1 MAMIAKWLNGN
12 KIGIHHIRL
21 RNKMMIVY
29 IFCVFLPI
37 LITNIVFY
45 QVTSEN
51 VKKQNLEDTT
61 RALEQI
67 KNQLLTELDGA
78 INVSSGFFTDNK
90 LNELLENEYGRPADY
105 IEAYDSYFRRILN
118 SYTPIYA
125 SVQNIKIYL
134 DNPTLLHSGGIGY
147 LSPEIKESEWYLA
160 LGGPSSN
167 ATAFV
172 RSPREDLLIAS
183 GEGVAVDTF
192 SLVRRMNYFD
202 SLNNWEK
209 VLKIELKMSSIHT
222 IFSNLNVQGDVY
234 LVNGEGEVA
243 YSNNTDA
250 DWFSVRQ
257 PFDQLQFPSESVL
270 LRTSYPAGSL
280 LGDWQMIAVV
290 SEKDIFSELRKSR
303 EFVYWMSGIN
313 LIVPTLIIGWIARSI
328 TARLGNIL
336 RYMKRVK
343 NQHFD
348 TMHQEE
354 SNDEIGQLTGEFN
367 RMTLQIRSLINDVYV
382 ADIRQKSLELERRKA
397 QLNALQ
403 SQINPHFLFNALE
416 TIRMRSVIKKETETA
431 KIIHNMAKLFRS
443 ALTWKRDMVT
453 VREELEFVNC
463 FLEIQQYRFGD
474 RLTFDFDVDP
484 AAGELLIP
492 KFIYLPFVENAC
504 IHGVEQVKKGGHID
518 LRIHSEEGMV
528 HFSIQDNGGGMPP
541 EQMDKIRSYLAEE
554 EELGERI
561 GVQNVIYRL
570 KLIYGQEFQFNM
582 DSEAGHGTSV
592 RIGIPVARK
601 MNL

>member
-1 MAMIAKWLNGN
+1 MIRKPLADRKL
-12 KIGIHHIRL
+12 GIHHIRL

-51 VKKQNLEDTT
+51 VKRQNLEDTT
-61 RALEQI
+61 KALEQI
-67 KNQLLTELDGA
+67 KNQLLSELDGA

-90 LNELLENEYGRPADY
+90 LNELLENDYGQPADY

-118 SYTPIYA
+118 SFTPIYA

-147 LSPEIKESEWYLA
+147 LSPAIKQTEWYRS
-160 LGGPSSN
+160 LGGPASN

-172 RSPREDLLIAS
+172 RSPREDLLVAS
-183 GEGVAVDTF
+183 GASIAPETF

-209 VLKIELKMSSIHT
+209 VLKIELKMSTIHT
-222 IFSNLNVQGDVY
+222 IFSNLNVQGYVY
-234 LVNGEGEVA
+234 LVDGDGEVA
-243 YSNNTDA
+243 YSNDPST

-257 PFDQLQFPSESVL
+257 PFDGLTIPSQSVL

-280 LGDWQMIAVV
+280 LGDWQMVAVV

-303 EFVYWMSGIN
+303 EFVYWMAGIN
-313 LIVPTLIIGWIARSI
+313 LIVPTLIIAWIARSI

-336 RYMKRVK
+336 RHMKRVK

-348 TMHQEE
+348 TIHQEE

-416 TIRMRSVIKKETETA
+416 TIRMRSVIKKESETA

-443 ALTWKRDMVT
+443 ALTWKRDMVAI
-453 VREELEFVNC
+453 REEMEFVNC

-474 RLTFDFDVDP
+474 RLTFDIAVDP
-484 AAGELLIP
+484 EAEALLIP
-492 KFIYLPFVENAC
+492 KFVYLPFVENAC
-504 IHGVEQVKKGGHID
+504 IHGVEQVKKGGHIE
-518 LRIHSEEGMV
+518 LRIHADKEMAY
-528 HFSIQDNGGGMPP
+528 FFIRDNGNGMPQ
-541 EQMDKIRSYLAEE
+541 EQKEKIRSYLDEE

-570 KLIYGQEFQFNM
+570 KLIYGDAFLFGLE
-582 DSEAGHGTSV
+582 SESGEGTAV
-592 RIGIPVARK
+592 RIGIPI
-601 MNL
+601 NGLSS

>member
-1 MAMIAKWLNGN
+1 MIRKWLAER
-12 KIGIHHIRL
+12 KFGIQHIRL

-51 VKKQNLEDTT
+51 VKRQNLEDTT
-61 RALEQI
+61 KALEQI
-67 KNQLLTELDGA
+67 KNELLSELDGA

-90 LNELLENEYGRPADY
+90 LNELLENEYAQPADY

-147 LSPEIKESEWYLA
+147 LSPAIKQNEWYRA
-160 LGGPSSN
+160 LGGPASN

-183 GEGVAVDTF
+183 GTAAAPETF

-209 VLKIELKMSSIHT
+209 VLKIELKMSTIHT
-222 IFSNLNVQGDVY
+222 IFSNLNVQGYVY
-234 LVNGEGEVA
+234 LVDGEGEVA
-243 YSNNTDA
+243 YSNDPET
-250 DWFSVRQ
+250 DWFSVRR
-257 PFDQLQFPSESVL
+257 PFDGLQIPSHSVL

-280 LGDWQMIAVV
+280 LGDWQMVAVV

-303 EFVYWMSGIN
+303 EFVYWMAGIN
-313 LIVPTLIIGWIARSI
+313 LIVPTLIIAWIARSI

-348 TMHQEE
+348 TMRQAE

-416 TIRMRSVIKKETETA
+416 TIRMRSVIKKESETA

-443 ALTWKRDMVT
+443 ALTWKRDMVAI
-453 VREELEFVNC
+453 REEMEFVNC

-474 RLTFDFDVDP
+474 RLTFDISVEP
-484 AAGELLIP
+484 EAEELLIP
-492 KFIYLPFVENAC
+492 KFVYLPFVENAC
-504 IHGVEQVKKGGHID
+504 IHGVEQVKKGGHIE
-518 LRIHSEEGMV
+518 LRIHADKEMAY
-528 HFSIQDNGGGMPP
+528 FFIRDNGNGMPR
-541 EQMDKIRSYLAEE
+541 EQKEKIRSYLDEE

-570 KLIYGQEFQFNM
+570 KLIYGDAFLFELE
-582 DSEAGHGTSV
+582 SESGAGTAV
-592 RIGIPVARK
+592 RIGIPITGFSN
-601 MNL
+601 NL

>member
-1 MAMIAKWLNGN
+1 MIRQWIAERKF
-12 KIGIHHIRL
+12 GIHHIRL

-51 VKKQNLEDTT
+51 VKRQNLEDTK
-61 RALEQI
+61 RALVQI
-67 KNQLLTELDGA
+67 KNHFLTELDGA

-90 LNELLENEYGRPADY
+90 LNELLETEYGKPADY
-105 IEAYDSYFRRILN
+105 VEAYDSYFRRILN

-125 SVQNIKIYL
+125 AVQNIKIYL

-147 LSPEIKESEWYLA
+147 LSPEIKQTEWYKA

-172 RSPREDLLIAS
+172 RSAREDLLVTS
-183 GEGVAVDTF
+183 GTDVNLDTF
-192 SLVRRMNYFD
+192 SIVRRMNYFD
-202 SLNNWEK
+202 SLNGWEK
-209 VLKIELKMSSIHT
+209 VLKIELKMST
-222 IFSNLNVQGDVY
+222 IQAIFANLNVQGDVY
-234 LVNGEGEVA
+234 LVNGQGEII
-243 YSNNTDA
+243 YTNNPELDA
-250 DWFSVRQ
+250 FKVRQ
-257 PFDQLQFPSESVL
+257 VFDELQHPSGSVL
-270 LRTSYPAGSL
+270 LRTSYPPGSML
-280 LGDWQMIAVV
+280 DDWELIAVV
-290 SEKDIFSELRKSR
+290 SEKEIFSELRKSR
-303 EFVYWMSGIN
+303 EFVYWMAGIN
-313 LIVPTLIIGWIARSI
+313 LIVPTLIIAWIARSI

-336 RYMKRVK
+336 RHMKRVK

-348 TMHQEE
+348 TIHHEE
-354 SNDEIGQLTGEFN
+354 TQDEIGQLTGEFN

-382 ADIRQKSLELERRKA
+382 ADIRQKNLELERRKA

-416 TIRMRSVIKKETETA
+416 TIRMRSVIKKENETA

-443 ALTWKRDMVT
+443 SLTWKRDMVT
-453 VREELEFVNC
+453 VREEMEFVNC

-474 RLTFDFDVDP
+474 RLTFQLYVDSE
-484 AAGELLIP
+484 AEGKLIP
-492 KFIYLPFVENAC
+492 KFVYLPFVENAC
-504 IHGVEQVKKGGHID
+504 IHGVEQVKKGGHIELNISCD
-518 LRIHSEEGMV
+518 NDMIR
-528 HFSIQDNGGGMPP
+528 FSIRDNGGGMTQ
-541 EQMDKIRSYLAEE
+541 EQIDRIRLYLAEE

-570 KLIYGQEFQFNM
+570 KLIYGNEFEFEL
-582 DSEAGHGTSV
+582 DSEEGQGTTV
-592 RIGIPVARK
+592 RIGIPIRET
-601 MNL
+601 

>member
-1 MAMIAKWLNGN
+1 MIRKRIAEGKF
-12 KIGIHHIRL
+12 GIQHIRL

-51 VKKQNLEDTT
+51 VKRQNLEDTT
-61 RALEQI
+61 KALEQI
-67 KNQLLTELDGA
+67 RNHLLSELDGA

-90 LNELLENEYGRPADY
+90 LNELLENEYGQPADY

-147 LSPEIKESEWYLA
+147 LSPEVKQKEWYRA
-160 LGGPSSN
+160 LGGPTSN

-172 RSPREDLLIAS
+172 RSPREDLL
-183 GEGVAVDTF
+183 VAGGTATAPETF

-209 VLKIELKMSSIHT
+209 VLKIELKMSTIDT
-222 IFSNLNVQGDVY
+222 IFSNLNVQGYVY
-234 LVNGEGEVA
+234 LVDGSGEVA
-243 YSNNTDA
+243 YSNDPAT

-257 PFDQLQFPSESVL
+257 TFEEQQIPSDSVL
-270 LRTSYPAGSL
+270 LRTNYPAGSL
-280 LGDWQMIAVV
+280 LGDWQMVAVV
-290 SEKDIFSELRKSR
+290 SEKDIFSELRQSR
-303 EFVYWMSGIN
+303 EFVYWMAGIN

-328 TARLGNIL
+328 TSRLGRIL

-348 TMHQEE
+348 TMRQEE

-416 TIRMRSVIKKETETA
+416 TIRMRSVIKKESETA

-453 VREELEFVNC
+453 IREEMEFVNC

-474 RLTFDFDVDP
+474 RLTFDLRVEP
-484 AAGELLIP
+484 EVEELLIP
-492 KFIYLPFVENAC
+492 KFVYLPFVENAC
-504 IHGVEQVKKGGHID
+504 IHGVEQMKKGGHIE
-518 LRIHSEEGMV
+518 LHIHADEGMAY
-528 HFSIQDNGGGMPP
+528 FTIRDNGSGMAR
-541 EQMDKIRSYLAEE
+541 EQKERILSYLEEE

-570 KLIYGQEFQFNM
+570 KLIYGDDFLFELE
-582 DSEAGHGTSV
+582 SEAGAGTAV
-592 RIGIPVARK
+592 RIGIPASESLK
-601 MNL
+601 FL